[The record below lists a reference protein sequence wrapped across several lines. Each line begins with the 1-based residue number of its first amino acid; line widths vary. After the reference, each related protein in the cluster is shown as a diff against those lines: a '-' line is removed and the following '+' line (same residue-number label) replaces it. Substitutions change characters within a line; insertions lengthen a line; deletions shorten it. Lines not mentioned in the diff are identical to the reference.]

1 MSGKTDG
8 LPADLRILTE
18 LLEVCLTGT
27 LGTEQWVFLAR
38 VVDAATAA
46 LFRLP
51 NGMQELRLMSGIF
64 IELCLRTLE
73 HIANNQTVDL
83 RVRRLLGIGLAGGA
97 GHGLGQVRG
106 APGAA
111 GQRWRIVVG
120 REQAR
125 QEPTILTGI
134 SGRGGLQSRFVDG
147 FADKRCHYCQM
158 ARAPMAVLNRLVS
171 DTAPS
176 DADTESLTID
186 GISFDEHASYAP
198 LLEALARHQV
208 QPSAADELTDAFGV
222 LARLEP
228 RGRSA
233 GEGGAGFD
241 GAEMLRAM
249 RGPQRL
255 AVCCAQLLEPLDLRR
270 QLLSKRS
277 VDDFLDAA
285 ESVLVFCDFV
295 LGVCKGSGAVAKRS
309 TCRSREVLWLWP
321 VTNQALGCSAEKGN
335 RCPAAWWL
343 AAWVVCLL

>member
-1 MSGKTDG
+1 MKHFVPCAQDFLRGMIEALVSGKTDG
-8 LPADLRILTE
+8 LPADLRILIE

-73 HIANNQTVDL
+73 HIANDQTVDL

-134 SGRGGLQSRFVDG
+134 SGRGGPSESFR
-147 FADKRCHYCQM
+147 RC
-158 ARAPMAVLNRLVS
+158 V
-171 DTAPS
+171 
-176 DADTESLTID
+176 
-186 GISFDEHASYAP
+186 G
-198 LLEALARHQV
+198 
-208 QPSAADELTDAFGV
+208 
-222 LARLEP
+222 
-228 RGRSA
+228 
-233 GEGGAGFD
+233 
-241 GAEMLRAM
+241 
-249 RGPQRL
+249 
-255 AVCCAQLLEPLDLRR
+255 
-270 QLLSKRS
+270 
-277 VDDFLDAA
+277 
-285 ESVLVFCDFV
+285 
-295 LGVCKGSGAVAKRS
+295 
-309 TCRSREVLWLWP
+309 
-321 VTNQALGCSAEKGN
+321 
-335 RCPAAWWL
+335 
-343 AAWVVCLL
+343 